1 MISPLIAVALTAIT
15 SVVASIGPAVA
26 EFCANVLPRLA
37 PLLEKGM
44 DILRMVEKI
53 ADTVSH
59 AMGIFTGTDTTGDVG
74 DRALQASDKGITP
87 DQFENHADYMNALRH
102 VDLDPD
108 KSAKLTDVQKVIS
121 GLAVA
126 GHGLDDKF
134 GSPEGTMG
142 NLFWLA
148 AANPEYFNADKLTQY
163 LKTGQDIMSIVD
175 YFDGKLGGGESLEV
189 EDGLV
194 QLDKSINPDA
204 DEKSIREQIYAAAD
218 TVQGSGR

>member
-26 EFCANVLPRLA
+26 EFCASVLPRLA

-218 TVQGSGR
+218 TVQGSDR

>member
-1 MISPLIAVALTAIT
+1 MAFPIFAAAISAVAY
-15 SVVASIGPAVA
+15 VVSSIGPAVA
-26 EFCANVLPRLA
+26 EFCASVLPRLA

-59 AMGIFTGTDTTGDVG
+59 AMGIFTGTDTTGNVG

-108 KSAKLTDVQKVIS
+108 KSAKLTDVQKVVS

-204 DEKSIREQIYAAAD
+204 DEKSIRQQIYAAAD
-218 TVQGSGR
+218 SVQGAGR

>member
-1 MISPLIAVALTAIT
+1 MAFPIFAAAISAVAY
-15 SVVASIGPAVA
+15 VVSSIGPAVA
-26 EFCANVLPRLA
+26 EFCASVLPRLA

-74 DRALQASDKGITP
+74 DRALQASDEGITP

-102 VDLDPD
+102 IDLDPD
-108 KSAKLTDVQKVIS
+108 KSAKLTDAQKIVS

-126 GHGLDDKF
+126 GRGLDDKF

-194 QLDKSINPDA
+194 QLDKNINPDA

-218 TVQGSGR
+218 TVQGAGR